1 MSYFPEDE
9 QKQLQQ
15 ERITQLEERLKREE
29 EERKQRLSNRKHKG
43 GSKFGYFISGLSGVI
58 IGALLLWLLLPSL
71 ANQLPGANQ
80 IVSNSGTNSTIT
92 QTATEVTSDVVTAV
106 EKVSSAVVGI
116 TNIQEATPN
125 FWSQGSGTTKEAGS
139 GSGVIYRVEGDR
151 ALIVTNH
158 HVIEGAKQLE
168 VTLDDG
174 TKVQAQPVGSDIWTD
189 LAVISI
195 PSKGIETIAKFG
207 DSDALKQGETVIT
220 IGNPLGLDFY
230 GSVTTGV
237 ISGKDRS
244 VPVDLN
250 QDGVEDW
257 STDVLQTDAAINAGN
272 SGGALINIA
281 GDLIGINSM
290 KIAESSVEGLGFAI
304 PINSAIPVIEEL
316 EKTGEV
322 QRPTMGISLVDLT
335 EVPAYYQQQTLQLP
349 NEVTNGVVISQVV
362 PNSAAEKAGLQQ
374 YDVIVE
380 MDGKKIDNA
389 IALRKHLY
397 NEKEIGDSL
406 KIKVY
411 RQGKLVEAQ
420 LELIDST
427 QL

>member
-9 QKQLQQ
+9 QKS
-15 ERITQLEERLKREE
+15 EKENRITLLEARLKSED
-29 EERKQRLSNRKHKG
+29 EERKLRLSNKNNKG
-43 GSKFGYFISGLSGVI
+43 GSKFGYFISGLSGVVV
-58 IGALLLWLLLPSL
+58 GALLLWLLLPSL
-71 ANQLPGANQ
+71 ANQLPGANE
-80 IVSNSGTNSTIT
+80 VTSNSPSNSTLT
-92 QTATEVTSDVVTAV
+92 QTSTEVTSDVVSAV

-116 TNIQEATPN
+116 TNIQESAPS
-125 FWSQGSGTTKEAGS
+125 FWNQNAGTKQAVGS
-139 GSGVIYRVEGDR
+139 GSGVIYKVDGNV
-151 ALIVTNH
+151 AYIVTNH

-168 VTLDDG
+168 VMLDDG
-174 TKVQAQPVGSDIWTD
+174 TKVEAQPVGSDIWTD

-195 PSKGIETIAKFG
+195 PSEGIQTFAQFG
-207 DSDALKQGETVIT
+207 DSDALKQGETVIA

-250 QDGVEDW
+250 QDGIEDW
-257 STDVLQTDAAINAGN
+257 STDVLQTDAAINSGN
-272 SGGALINIA
+272 SGGALVNIV

-322 QRPTMGISLVDLT
+322 QRPTMGVSLIDLT
-335 EVPAYYQQQTLQLP
+335 EVPAYYQQQTLKLP
-349 NEVTNGVVISQVV
+349 EEVTSGVVISQVV
-362 PNSAAEKAGLQQ
+362 PGSAADKAGLQQ

-380 MDGKKIDNA
+380 MDGEKIENA
-389 IALRKHLY
+389 IELRKHLY
-397 NEKEIGDSL
+397 NEKEIGDTL
-406 KIKVY
+406 QMKVY
-411 RQGKLVEAQ
+411 RQGKMVEAQ
-420 LELIDST
+420 LELVEST